1 MTTNTRR
8 ILSREVTLA
17 RMEEASGTRRVRAPK
32 VEINRSAKG
41 ASKGA
46 RRAPAGGDDKKT
58 VDQVMYFEPVGPDHP
73 EVLSGSRDPDD
84 MLVALLK
91 EEINSVGLT
100 RRDLYAFVGTGEG
113 MLFENE
119 NQAYNLEYGLR
130 KRATISLDCANRW
143 LAVVGKQLSIT
154 FVAAE

>member
-1 MTTNTRR
+1 MTTTRR
-8 ILSREVTLA
+8 ILSRESMLA
-17 RMEEASGTRRVRAPK
+17 RMEETNGTRRTRTPK

-41 ASKGA
+41 ATKGA
-46 RRAPAGGDDKKT
+46 RRAAAGADDKKT

-100 RRDLYAFVGTGEG
+100 RRDLYAFVGSGDG

-143 LAVVGKQLSIT
+143 LAIVGKQLNIA
-154 FVAAE
+154 FVPAE